1 MTGLQNE
8 LKMIGKQTDSR
19 LSAVEKNLACID
31 NNINSKVKAE
41 VSALKSGVVHDIQKE
56 LKETLQDSVRKEIRE
71 IEDQK
76 LRVLNLICFNLIE
89 SDSRDPEARK
99 EHDIRKFCEMC
110 DLLGVKNV
118 DVKLCFRLGNK
129 QNNTN
134 RPLKIILNNKKQRK
148 EIIDSAA
155 NIKSLQSSVF
165 KRCIITKDLTPRQRE
180 ANKQRRE
187 DKKKGETKVKDRAE
201 VGVTQTASDESD
213 YNDETVLDTTST
225 QSQPLLKMRGDVLFP
240 NLHKSGDGRVS
251 PFSDIDDTTIDMGS
265 QLQDSILLNCSA
277 IVQNV
282 E

>member
-1 MTGLQNE
+1 MYL
-8 LKMIGKQTDSR
+8 
-19 LSAVEKNLACID
+19 
-31 NNINSKVKAE
+31 
-41 VSALKSGVVHDIQKE
+41 
-56 LKETLQDSVRKEIRE
+56 
-71 IEDQK
+71 
-76 LRVLNLICFNLIE
+76 
-89 SDSRDPEARK
+89 
-99 EHDIRKFCEMC
+99 
-110 DLLGVKNV
+110 
-118 DVKLCFRLGNK
+118 KLCFRLGNK
-129 QNNTN
+129 QNNSN

-225 QSQPLLKMRGDVLFP
+225 QSQPLLKMRGDVMFL